1 MHSPPPSKQGHT
13 LRPGRQVGLFPQ
25 PLGSLPT
32 VGPTPTRSTHIH
44 PAATTQAGGTHTNE
58 PTTMRMAQLPTTRNT
73 RTTLLQS
80 PQTRLRTS
88 TRHRHT
94 TRLRQSTQAREDTVG
109 QGHSGRGHTNLQ
121 QMRQTNHKQRCLG
134 PRTHRQP
141 PSMDRT
147 RTPQLQQTRRPSQE
161 HRKPRTL
168 ETLTKHNSNHNKTK
182 KTKHSQTTCENRKTS
197 SHKPNQT
204 PLGGNPNSRDR
215 NRRRGDSQVRG

>member
-1 MHSPPPSKQGHT
+1 
-13 LRPGRQVGLFPQ
+13 
-25 PLGSLPT
+25 
-32 VGPTPTRSTHIH
+32 
-44 PAATTQAGGTHTNE
+44 
-58 PTTMRMAQLPTTRNT
+58 MRMAQLPTTRNT

-88 TRHRHT
+88 TRHRKP

-121 QMRQTNHKQRCLG
+121 QMRQTNHKQRRLG
-134 PRTHRQP
+134 PRPHRQP

-168 ETLTKHNSNHNKTK
+168 ETLTKRNSNHNKTK
-182 KTKHSQTTCENRKTS
+182 KQNNHKPLAKTGKNPFTNQTRYIQGVTPTAKTRTAGEGTRKFADSSDFYRQGINRKS
-197 SHKPNQT
+197 SDW
-204 PLGGNPNSRDR
+204 R
-215 NRRRGDSQVRG
+215 